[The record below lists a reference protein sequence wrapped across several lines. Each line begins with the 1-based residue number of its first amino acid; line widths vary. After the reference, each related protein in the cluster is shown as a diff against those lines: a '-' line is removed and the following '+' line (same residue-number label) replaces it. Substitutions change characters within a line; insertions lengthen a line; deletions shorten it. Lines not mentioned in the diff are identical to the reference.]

1 MVTFTRDQ
9 SRMSLARPIDEPA
22 APGADRADGA
32 FARGGVFLAAFTLAL
47 VSLHPFADLR
57 QELPDEKV
65 TGRDALDY
73 FAFLGLAAVAF
84 ALSRRHAAPA
94 FAALMRPALI
104 ALCGWVLA
112 TAMMSYDPST
122 SLKRAVLCLLVMTTA
137 AAAPLLPRG
146 RAELVKLIAVAAL
159 IPLALSY
166 FGVVFLPHLAI
177 HTAADAGEPEL
188 AGDWR
193 GVFDHK
199 NVACPVFGLIA
210 FCGLYVAGEG
220 RRRLGFGIAGASLLF
235 VLFTDGKTSTALWLP
250 ALIVGIY
257 AVRAAGTFTFSALAI
272 GPALVMSALGF
283 GAQMFPIFRK
293 LDAWLPFDATF
304 TGRADV
310 WRFAATKLVER
321 PIAGRGFDAF
331 WDDPAVRDNTEQG
344 WATTAAHAHN
354 GYVDATLA
362 MGLIGLAL
370 TLWAFVLQPLSD
382 LATVRQRGEDRR
394 LAILCAQIWLYGI
407 WVSSLETFLFDRANP
422 VWFLFLFAVFTLR
435 YLATFRSAP

>member
-1 MVTFTRDQ
+1 MVTFTRDE
-9 SRMSLARPIDEPA
+9 SRMSLARSIDGPA

-32 FARGGVFLAAFTLAL
+32 FARAGVFLAIFTLAL
-47 VSLHPFADLR
+47 VSLHPFADLS
-57 QELPDEKV
+57 QELPDEPV
-65 TGRDALDY
+65 TGRDALEY
-73 FAFLGLAAVAF
+73 FAFLGLAGAAF

-94 FAALMRPALI
+94 YAALLRPALI
-104 ALCGWVLA
+104 ALCGWILA
-112 TAMMSYDPST
+112 TAMLSYDPST
-122 SLKRAVLCLLVMTTA
+122 SLKRAALCLLVMTTA
-137 AAAPLLPRG
+137 AGAPLLPRG
-146 RAELVKLIAVAAL
+146 RAEMVKLIAIAAL
-159 IPLALSY
+159 IPITLSY
-166 FGVVFLPHLAI
+166 FGVVFLPNLAI
-177 HTAADAGEPEL
+177 HTAADAAEPDL
-188 AGDWR
+188 AGAWR
-193 GVFDHK
+193 GVFEHK
-199 NVACPVFGLIA
+199 NVASPVFGLIA
-210 FCGLYVAGEG
+210 YCGLFVAGEG
-220 RRRLGFGIAGASLLF
+220 RRRLGYGIAGASLFFL
-235 VLFTDGKTSTALWLP
+235 LFTHGKTSTALWLP
-250 ALIVGIY
+250 ALIVGVY
-257 AVRAAGTFTFSALAI
+257 AARAAGTWTFAMLAL
-272 GPALVMSALGF
+272 GPAIAMSALGF
-283 GAQMFPIFRK
+283 GAQVFAIFRN
-293 LDAWLPFDATF
+293 LAAWLPFDASF

-382 LATVRQRGEDRR
+382 LATVRRRGDDRP